1 MRRNIE
7 TESVSRAGNED
18 HPIFMPAEVITLGW
32 LLNVGPTGKK
42 VAHAYWAGNGVV
54 TDADVIR
61 GAPIFIGK
69 DLCFLKAGRRICDKS

>member
-18 HPIFMPAEVITLGW
+18 HPNFMPAELITFGW

-42 VAHAYWAGNGVV
+42 SL
-54 TDADVIR
+54 TR
-61 GAPIFIGK
+61 IGQETV
-69 DLCFLKAGRRICDKS
+69 L